1 MIRVLHVVTYMGR
14 GGLETMLMNYYRHI
28 DRSKV
33 QFDFLVH
40 REFEADYDEE
50 IKSLGGRIYHVSR
63 LVPWSRRYKAEL
75 RRFFRTHPEY
85 KIVHVHQDCLSSV
98 ALQCAKE
105 CGIPV
110 RIAHSHNSNQ
120 DKNIKYLFKRYYMRK
135 IPETAT
141 ELFACGKA
149 AGDWMFGGKTY
160 RLLPNA
166 IAAEKYI
173 YEEEKAKKIKKELDL
188 EKNLV
193 IGHIGR
199 FNPQKNHKFLID
211 IFEKCFEKNQ
221 KVRLMLIGDGEGRK
235 EIENKVKERG
245 LQDNVIFPY
254 ILTSGVLKRK
264 VAKDMKVDAVPGS
277 IKATVAE
284 NTNLLTI
291 SVTDQ
296 DAGRAYAT
304 LKSVEKNYPSIS
316 EVIVGKVNMEMLD
329 ETGIPA
335 EPDNPKAFRKN
346 AVKGAAAGL
355 LLVMIW
361 TGILVVTRR
370 TVRKESDIHRWMNTR
385 CLGTVLE
392 VHEKRRSRS
401 TTMRM
406 ILTDP
411 KVEEKMQESF
421 RIIRNKIEYNAQEY
435 HMKTF
440 LVTSALAGEGK
451 STVAVNLALSL
462 AQAGQRVT
470 LVDCDLRHPTDRQIL
485 GIEENGVGLREVL
498 EHKAKLKECLMK
510 AEDIG
515 LDPDMRMIFLP
526 GGKTISDGSDLLGTE
541 LMGRI
546 IEKLEEISDFVILD
560 SAPAGLLTDAVVLA
574 QYADGAAFVV
584 RKDFAR
590 VDYIM
595 DGMEHL
601 AESNIQIIG
610 GILNGV

>member
-98 ALQCAKE
+98 ALQCAKD

-141 ELFACGKA
+141 ELFTCGKA
-149 AGDWMFGGKTY
+149 AGDWMFGGKAY
-160 RLLPNA
+160 QLLPNA

-188 EKNLV
+188 EKNIV

-245 LQDNVIFPY
+245 LQDNVIF
-254 ILTSGVLKRK
+254 
-264 VAKDMKVDAVPGS
+264 
-277 IKATVAE
+277 
-284 NTNLLTI
+284 
-291 SVTDQ
+291 
-296 DAGRAYAT
+296 
-304 LKSVEKNYPSIS
+304 
-316 EVIVGKVNMEMLD
+316 
-329 ETGIPA
+329 
-335 EPDNPKAFRKN
+335 
-346 AVKGAAAGL
+346 
-355 LLVMIW
+355 
-361 TGILVVTRR
+361 
-370 TVRKESDIHRWMNTR
+370 
-385 CLGTVLE
+385 
-392 VHEKRRSRS
+392 
-401 TTMRM
+401 
-406 ILTDP
+406 
-411 KVEEKMQESF
+411 
-421 RIIRNKIEYNAQEY
+421 
-435 HMKTF
+435 
-440 LVTSALAGEGK
+440 
-451 STVAVNLALSL
+451 
-462 AQAGQRVT
+462 
-470 LVDCDLRHPTDRQIL
+470 
-485 GIEENGVGLREVL
+485 
-498 EHKAKLKECLMK
+498 
-510 AEDIG
+510 
-515 LDPDMRMIFLP
+515 
-526 GGKTISDGSDLLGTE
+526 
-541 LMGRI
+541 MG
-546 IEKLEEISDFVILD
+546 
-560 SAPAGLLTDAVVLA
+560 
-574 QYADGAAFVV
+574 V
-584 RKDFAR
+584 RKDVPELLQAMDVFVFPSLYEGLPVTMIEEQAAGVPAVISNR
-590 VDYIM
+590 VSEECIITKDLVKVEGLEETPEQWADKILKQAKINKSDRNEEIKKAKY
-595 DGMEHL
+595 DVETTAKWL
-601 AESNIQIIG
+601 EEYYLKKAEVN
-610 GILNGV
+610 

>member
-63 LVPWSRRYKAEL
+63 LVPWSRKYKAEL

-149 AGDWMFGGKTY
+149 AGDWMFGGKAY
-160 RLLPNA
+160 QLLPNA

-188 EKNLV
+188 EKNIV

-245 LQDNVIFPY
+245 LQDNVIF
-254 ILTSGVLKRK
+254 
-264 VAKDMKVDAVPGS
+264 
-277 IKATVAE
+277 
-284 NTNLLTI
+284 
-291 SVTDQ
+291 
-296 DAGRAYAT
+296 
-304 LKSVEKNYPSIS
+304 
-316 EVIVGKVNMEMLD
+316 
-329 ETGIPA
+329 
-335 EPDNPKAFRKN
+335 
-346 AVKGAAAGL
+346 
-355 LLVMIW
+355 
-361 TGILVVTRR
+361 
-370 TVRKESDIHRWMNTR
+370 
-385 CLGTVLE
+385 
-392 VHEKRRSRS
+392 
-401 TTMRM
+401 
-406 ILTDP
+406 
-411 KVEEKMQESF
+411 
-421 RIIRNKIEYNAQEY
+421 
-435 HMKTF
+435 
-440 LVTSALAGEGK
+440 
-451 STVAVNLALSL
+451 
-462 AQAGQRVT
+462 
-470 LVDCDLRHPTDRQIL
+470 
-485 GIEENGVGLREVL
+485 
-498 EHKAKLKECLMK
+498 
-510 AEDIG
+510 
-515 LDPDMRMIFLP
+515 
-526 GGKTISDGSDLLGTE
+526 
-541 LMGRI
+541 MG
-546 IEKLEEISDFVILD
+546 
-560 SAPAGLLTDAVVLA
+560 
-574 QYADGAAFVV
+574 V
-584 RKDFAR
+584 RKDVPELLQAMDVFVFPSLYEGLPVTMIEEQAAGVPAVISDR
-590 VDYIM
+590 VSEECIITKDLVKVEGLEETPEQWAGEILKQVKISKRDRSEEIKRAKY
-595 DGMEHL
+595 DVETTAKWL
-601 AESNIQIIG
+601 EEYYLKKAEVN
-610 GILNGV
+610 

>member
-149 AGDWMFGGKTY
+149 AGDWMFGGKKY

-173 YEEEKAKKIKKELDL
+173 YEEGKAKKIKKDLGL

-245 LQDNVIFPY
+245 LQDNVLFMGVRRDVPELLQAMDVFVFPSLY
-254 ILTSGVLKRK
+254 EGL
-264 VAKDMKVDAVPGS
+264 P
-277 IKATVAE
+277 
-284 NTNLLTI
+284 
-291 SVTDQ
+291 VTMIEEQ
-296 DAGRAYAT
+296 
-304 LKSVEKNYPSIS
+304 
-316 EVIVGKVNMEMLD
+316 
-329 ETGIPA
+329 
-335 EPDNPKAFRKN
+335 
-346 AVKGAAAGL
+346 AAGVPAVISDRVSEECIITKD
-355 LLVMIW
+355 LV
-361 TGILVVTRR
+361 
-370 TVRKESDIHRWMNTR
+370 
-385 CLGTVLE
+385 
-392 VHEKRRSRS
+392 
-401 TTMRM
+401 
-406 ILTDP
+406 
-411 KVEEKMQESF
+411 KVEGLEETPEQW
-421 RIIRNKIEYNAQEY
+421 
-435 HMKTF
+435 
-440 LVTSALAGEGK
+440 AGEILK
-451 STVAVNLALSL
+451 QVKISK
-462 AQAGQRVT
+462 R
-470 LVDCDLRHPTDRQIL
+470 DRS
-485 GIEENGVGLREVL
+485 EEIKRAKYDVETTAKWL
-498 EHKAKLKECLMK
+498 EEYYLKK
-510 AEDIG
+510 AE
-515 LDPDMRMIFLP
+515 
-526 GGKTISDGSDLLGTE
+526 
-541 LMGRI
+541 
-546 IEKLEEISDFVILD
+546 V
-560 SAPAGLLTDAVVLA
+560 
-574 QYADGAAFVV
+574 
-584 RKDFAR
+584 
-590 VDYIM
+590 
-595 DGMEHL
+595 
-601 AESNIQIIG
+601 N
-610 GILNGV
+610 

>member
-63 LVPWSRRYKAEL
+63 LVPWSRKYKAEL

-149 AGDWMFGGKTY
+149 AGDWMFGGKAY
-160 RLLPNA
+160 QLLPNA

-188 EKNLV
+188 EKNIV

-245 LQDNVIFPY
+245 LQDNVIFM
-254 ILTSGVLKRK
+254 GV
-264 VAKDMKVDAVPGS
+264 
-277 IKATVAE
+277 
-284 NTNLLTI
+284 
-291 SVTDQ
+291 
-296 DAGRAYAT
+296 
-304 LKSVEKNYPSIS
+304 
-316 EVIVGKVNMEMLD
+316 
-329 ETGIPA
+329 
-335 EPDNPKAFRKN
+335 RKN
-346 AVKGAAAGL
+346 VPELLQAMDVFVFPSLYEGLPVTMIEEQAAGVPAVISDRVSEECIITKD
-355 LLVMIW
+355 LV
-361 TGILVVTRR
+361 
-370 TVRKESDIHRWMNTR
+370 
-385 CLGTVLE
+385 
-392 VHEKRRSRS
+392 
-401 TTMRM
+401 
-406 ILTDP
+406 
-411 KVEEKMQESF
+411 KVEGLEETPEQW
-421 RIIRNKIEYNAQEY
+421 
-435 HMKTF
+435 
-440 LVTSALAGEGK
+440 AGEILK
-451 STVAVNLALSL
+451 QVKISK
-462 AQAGQRVT
+462 R
-470 LVDCDLRHPTDRQIL
+470 DRS
-485 GIEENGVGLREVL
+485 EEIK
-498 EHKAKLKECLMK
+498 KAKYDVETTAKWLEEYYLKK
-510 AEDIG
+510 AE
-515 LDPDMRMIFLP
+515 
-526 GGKTISDGSDLLGTE
+526 
-541 LMGRI
+541 
-546 IEKLEEISDFVILD
+546 V
-560 SAPAGLLTDAVVLA
+560 
-574 QYADGAAFVV
+574 
-584 RKDFAR
+584 
-590 VDYIM
+590 
-595 DGMEHL
+595 
-601 AESNIQIIG
+601 N
-610 GILNGV
+610 

>member
-1 MIRVLHVVTYMGR
+1 MGR

-63 LVPWSRRYKAEL
+63 LVPWSGRYKAEL

-245 LQDNVIFPY
+245 LQDNVIFM
-254 ILTSGVLKRK
+254 GVRR
-264 VAKDMKVDAVPGS
+264 DVP
-277 IKATVAE
+277 E
-284 NTNLLTI
+284 LLQAMDVFVFP
-291 SVTDQ
+291 SLYEGLPVTMIEEQ
-296 DAGRAYAT
+296 
-304 LKSVEKNYPSIS
+304 
-316 EVIVGKVNMEMLD
+316 
-329 ETGIPA
+329 
-335 EPDNPKAFRKN
+335 
-346 AVKGAAAGL
+346 AAGVPAVISDRVSEECIITKD
-355 LLVMIW
+355 LV
-361 TGILVVTRR
+361 
-370 TVRKESDIHRWMNTR
+370 
-385 CLGTVLE
+385 
-392 VHEKRRSRS
+392 
-401 TTMRM
+401 
-406 ILTDP
+406 
-411 KVEEKMQESF
+411 KVEGLEETPEQW
-421 RIIRNKIEYNAQEY
+421 
-435 HMKTF
+435 
-440 LVTSALAGEGK
+440 AGEILK
-451 STVAVNLALSL
+451 QVKISK
-462 AQAGQRVT
+462 R
-470 LVDCDLRHPTDRQIL
+470 DRS
-485 GIEENGVGLREVL
+485 EEIK
-498 EHKAKLKECLMK
+498 KAKYDVETNAKWLEEYYLRK
-510 AEDIG
+510 AE
-515 LDPDMRMIFLP
+515 
-526 GGKTISDGSDLLGTE
+526 
-541 LMGRI
+541 
-546 IEKLEEISDFVILD
+546 V
-560 SAPAGLLTDAVVLA
+560 
-574 QYADGAAFVV
+574 
-584 RKDFAR
+584 
-590 VDYIM
+590 
-595 DGMEHL
+595 
-601 AESNIQIIG
+601 N
-610 GILNGV
+610 

>member
-149 AGDWMFGGKTY
+149 AGDWMFGGKAY
-160 RLLPNA
+160 QLLPNA

-188 EKNLV
+188 EKNIV

-245 LQDNVIFPY
+245 LQDNVIF
-254 ILTSGVLKRK
+254 
-264 VAKDMKVDAVPGS
+264 
-277 IKATVAE
+277 
-284 NTNLLTI
+284 
-291 SVTDQ
+291 
-296 DAGRAYAT
+296 
-304 LKSVEKNYPSIS
+304 
-316 EVIVGKVNMEMLD
+316 
-329 ETGIPA
+329 
-335 EPDNPKAFRKN
+335 
-346 AVKGAAAGL
+346 
-355 LLVMIW
+355 
-361 TGILVVTRR
+361 
-370 TVRKESDIHRWMNTR
+370 
-385 CLGTVLE
+385 
-392 VHEKRRSRS
+392 
-401 TTMRM
+401 
-406 ILTDP
+406 
-411 KVEEKMQESF
+411 
-421 RIIRNKIEYNAQEY
+421 
-435 HMKTF
+435 
-440 LVTSALAGEGK
+440 
-451 STVAVNLALSL
+451 
-462 AQAGQRVT
+462 
-470 LVDCDLRHPTDRQIL
+470 
-485 GIEENGVGLREVL
+485 
-498 EHKAKLKECLMK
+498 
-510 AEDIG
+510 
-515 LDPDMRMIFLP
+515 
-526 GGKTISDGSDLLGTE
+526 
-541 LMGRI
+541 MG
-546 IEKLEEISDFVILD
+546 
-560 SAPAGLLTDAVVLA
+560 
-574 QYADGAAFVV
+574 V
-584 RKDFAR
+584 RKDVPELLQAMDVFVFPSLYEGLPVTMIEEQAAGVPAVISNR
-590 VDYIM
+590 VSEECIITKDLVKVEGLEETPEQWADKILKQAKINKSDRNEEIKKAKY
-595 DGMEHL
+595 DVETTAKWL
-601 AESNIQIIG
+601 EEYYLKKAEVN
-610 GILNGV
+610 

>member
-85 KIVHVHQDCLSSV
+85 KIAHVHQDCLSSV
-98 ALQCAKE
+98 ALQCAKD

-149 AGDWMFGGKTY
+149 AGDWMFGGRAY
-160 RLLPNA
+160 QLLPNA

-188 EKNLV
+188 EKNIV

-245 LQDNVIFPY
+245 LQDNVIF
-254 ILTSGVLKRK
+254 
-264 VAKDMKVDAVPGS
+264 
-277 IKATVAE
+277 
-284 NTNLLTI
+284 
-291 SVTDQ
+291 
-296 DAGRAYAT
+296 
-304 LKSVEKNYPSIS
+304 
-316 EVIVGKVNMEMLD
+316 
-329 ETGIPA
+329 
-335 EPDNPKAFRKN
+335 
-346 AVKGAAAGL
+346 
-355 LLVMIW
+355 
-361 TGILVVTRR
+361 
-370 TVRKESDIHRWMNTR
+370 
-385 CLGTVLE
+385 
-392 VHEKRRSRS
+392 
-401 TTMRM
+401 
-406 ILTDP
+406 
-411 KVEEKMQESF
+411 
-421 RIIRNKIEYNAQEY
+421 
-435 HMKTF
+435 
-440 LVTSALAGEGK
+440 
-451 STVAVNLALSL
+451 
-462 AQAGQRVT
+462 
-470 LVDCDLRHPTDRQIL
+470 
-485 GIEENGVGLREVL
+485 
-498 EHKAKLKECLMK
+498 
-510 AEDIG
+510 
-515 LDPDMRMIFLP
+515 
-526 GGKTISDGSDLLGTE
+526 
-541 LMGRI
+541 MG
-546 IEKLEEISDFVILD
+546 
-560 SAPAGLLTDAVVLA
+560 
-574 QYADGAAFVV
+574 V
-584 RKDFAR
+584 RKDVPELLQAMDVFVFPSLYEGLPVTMIEEQAAGVPAVISDR
-590 VDYIM
+590 VSEECIITKDLVKVEGLEETPEQWAGEILKQVKISKRDRSEEIKKAKY
-595 DGMEHL
+595 DVETTAKWL
-601 AESNIQIIG
+601 EEYYLKKAEVN
-610 GILNGV
+610 